1 LTLVLGHVGVDKVD
15 NVRTNGS
22 LEDSRKRN
30 GGGDVLTTLGVDV
43 ENRSGSG
50 LVNFK
55 KKMVNN

>member
-30 GGGDVLTTLGVDV
+30 GGGDVLTALGVDV

-50 LVNFK
+50 LVYDLEI
-55 KKMVNN
+55 